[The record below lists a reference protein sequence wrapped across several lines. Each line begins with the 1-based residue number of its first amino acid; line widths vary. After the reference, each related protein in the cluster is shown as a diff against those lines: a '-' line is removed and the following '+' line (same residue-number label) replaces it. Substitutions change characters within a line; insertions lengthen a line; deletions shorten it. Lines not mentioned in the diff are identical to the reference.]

1 MPATHLPRRDQC
13 LADFCGCH
21 DIGVMI
27 DVRAVD
33 VPLPVAEQRVQIS
46 ARGPPGRTAP
56 AGAGRGARSLAEP
69 GE

>member
-1 MPATHLPRRDQC
+1 
-13 LADFCGCH
+13 
-21 DIGVMI
+21 MI